1 MIRRLQTQRRDYF
14 STYFAFSRHMCSH
27 FLHLKAPFRARVWAC
42 SYEAYE
48 WGYSMVVTRAVTT
61 HRLLIPLLD
70 FRNFITTDSV
80 ECSSAVCRSPSSPS
94 TARTSA
100 RISWTRRA
108 IVFE

>member
-1 MIRRLQTQRRDYF
+1 
-14 STYFAFSRHMCSH
+14 MCDH
-27 FLHLKAPFRARVWAC
+27 FLHLEAPFRARVWAC
-42 SYEAYE
+42 SYEAFE

-80 ECSSAVCRSPSSPS
+80 GRASAVCRSPSSPS

-100 RISWTRRA
+100 RIFWIRRA